1 MTIDAAE
8 LEKITAGTL
17 NIGSSSAGN
26 ITVDG
31 ITAAN
36 SNNAAII
43 NLTTGSAS
51 SVSFAN
57 NNSTF
62 NALTVNGGGAS
73 FGSGLTVTTD
83 TGKLTLNSISITSA
97 GALALAGATGI
108 DFGSD
113 VTFTTGGDLAMTTT
127 SGGITGAGAFTLT
140 AAGDISLTEDFTTV
154 GTTVITADSDGNGA
168 GDFSISTSKTLSTGN
183 SALTLTANDATL
195 SGTISSG
202 TGQTTISNSDG
213 GYDWYRWDVG

>member
-57 NNSTF
+57 NASTF
-62 NALTVNGGGAS
+62 K
-73 FGSGLTVTTD
+73 GLTV
-83 TGKLTLNSISITSA
+83 SA
-97 GALALAGATGI
+97 GNGI
-108 DFGSD
+108 NQS
-113 VTFTTGGDLAMTTT
+113 VNLTT
-127 SGGITGAGAFTLT
+127 S
-140 AAGDISLTEDFTTV
+140 SSTV
-154 GTTVITADSDGNGA
+154 FG
-168 GDFSISTSKTLSTGN
+168 
-183 SALTLTANDATL
+183 
-195 SGTISSG
+195 
-202 TGQTTISNSDG
+202 
-213 GYDWYRWDVG
+213 